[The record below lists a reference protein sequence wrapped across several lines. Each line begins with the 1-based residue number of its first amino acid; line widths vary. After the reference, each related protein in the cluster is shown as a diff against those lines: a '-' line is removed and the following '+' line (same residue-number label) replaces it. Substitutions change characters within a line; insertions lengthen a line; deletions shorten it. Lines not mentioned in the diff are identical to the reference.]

1 MFLLRKQT
9 NTKILCEPDS
19 KDNLFPGY
27 LVQFLPKC
35 QGVSHEEQS
44 SAIQFCINSKV
55 LCCNNIFLWG
65 LRTDKDTANLCI
77 FYRLI

>member
-19 KDNLFPGY
+19 KDNLFPGC

-35 QGVSHEEQS
+35 QGVSHEEQN

-55 LCCNNIFLWG
+55 LWG